1 MARIPTL
8 DGWRGIAIL
17 LVIATHFQSGI
28 IGHPIVGL
36 PWMNLGQHGV
46 GIFFVLSGYLITT
59 QLLQDEK
66 INLKRF
72 YLRRFFRLMPCA
84 WTYLLFVEILALIL
98 GTHLIGKDAWSCLFF
113 FRNYYPALETGS
125 NTLTGHFWS
134 LSLEEQFYLVW
145 PSLLVIVRRRWALP
159 LASAGVTSCTIF
171 RLFHWQQYET
181 ALLYLRTEVRADAL
195 LVGCILALL
204 LERRAIKEWIERYGK
219 FAFWLCI
226 PPLAWD
232 VYHYQLLIPLSESI
246 LFAIMIACTS
256 QNPNSAPSRVLE
268 WQHLKF
274 TGLMSYSHPLSRRRG
289 RAKACTLHSRSNFQ
303 MQMPSAKNRISRDF
317 ADFVE
322 RFFAYLCGED
332 VYLYICERPAASRAF
347 GPFTRTVDEAIDEDP
362 PAKCNSRTD
371 GPVAGGQSG

>member
-1 MARIPTL
+1 MMIINQFMARIPTL

-72 YLRRFFRLMPCA
+72 YLRRFFRLMSCA

-204 LERRAIKEWIERYGK
+204 LERRAIKEWIECYGK

-274 TGLMSYSHPLSRRRG
+274 TGLMSYSIYMWQDIFLRNNWGFYGPILLVV
-289 RAKACTLHSRSNFQ
+289 AA
-303 MQMPSAKNRISRDF
+303 F
-317 ADFVE
+317 ASWLLVE
-322 RFFAYLCGED
+322 RPCIRLGRLVEKR
-332 VYLYICERPAASRAF
+332 LASK
-347 GPFTRTVDEAIDEDP
+347 TQLRTV
-362 PAKCNSRTD
+362 PAHALPSLE
-371 GPVAGGQSG
+371 P